1 MLDNFNETLN
11 AIRRFIYA
19 NVPDG
24 VNERQ
29 LEDIERQSSFFSL
42 DFRRHDASCT
52 LYIELDSFAS
62 ESFLDARGDRYRSI
76 KLSATPSWPS
86 YGSVD
91 FERAGR
97 FIALLSEVN
106 IFAYKLLKAFPEP
119 IVKLIETAEQA
130 AERRQRAAEDSSV
143 HQVRSLIRANAKG
156 MRVGQERRIEV
167 PAGAPDL
174 LPVGSVAVDDAG
186 RHYTTNVTA
195 TRTIYVMR
203 TA

>member
-29 LEDIERQSSFFSL
+29 LEDIERQTTYFPL
-42 DFRRHDASCT
+42 EFRRDDVSCT

-62 ESFLDARGDRYRSI
+62 ESFKDARGDRYRSI
-76 KLSATPSWPS
+76 KLTAEPSWPS

-91 FERAGR
+91 IEQAGR

-106 IFAYKLLKAFPEP
+106 IFAYKLLKAFPDP
-119 IVKLIETAEQA
+119 IVKLVETAEQA
-130 AERRQRAAEDSSV
+130 EERRQKAAVENDIAR
-143 HQVRSLIRANAKG
+143 VRSLMRANLKG
-156 MRVGQERRIEV
+156 LRRGHERRVEV
-167 PAGAPDL
+167 PGTDPDL
-174 LPVGSVAVDDAG
+174 LPVGRVEINDAG
-186 RHYTTNVTA
+186 RHYTARVSA
-195 TRTIYVMR
+195 TRTFYFTRDV
-203 TA
+203 